1 MAGGRDTS
9 GVVRRFDLTALR
21 LARRLL
27 DSLLVLEV
35 LAVILVA
42 LLTRVV
48 PLTGAQTL
56 VIQSGSMAPTFTVG
70 SAVIIQPAAEAS
82 LRSGDVVSIR
92 IPSGTVFTHRISRV
106 IDRNGE
112 TWLETRGD
120 ANAGVDPALV
130 PASWA
135 IGRMTLALPVVGYLI
150 RLFGLIAG
158 MLLAVS
164 LATSLLAASW
174 ILESVEED
182 RGRLREGLKK
192 PQGLKP
198 RARSGWRRIRA
209 RPAAPVT

>member
-56 VIQSGSMAPTFTVG
+56 VIQSGSMAPSFTVG
-70 SAVIIQPAAEAS
+70 SAVIIQPAAGAS
-82 LRSGDVVSIR
+82 LKSGDVVSIR

-135 IGRMTLALPVVGYLI
+135 IGRMTLAVPFVSYLI
-150 RLFGLIAG
+150 RLFGLTAG

-182 RGRLREGLKK
+182 RGRLRERLKK
-192 PQGLKP
+192 PQGLEP

-209 RPAAPVT
+209 RPAAPVR